1 MKKRSHL
8 HTNFIHFIVE
18 KYNKEIQG
26 LPDEETNVSNN
37 EIVDEFD
44 EIING
49 KEIQKDEVQ
58 DEIED
63 DETIDDLVKEF
74 QLLEK
79 KYNFKTNGSIRN
91 KRK

>member
-1 MKKRSHL
+1 MKKRNHL
-8 HTNFIHFIVE
+8 YTNFIHFIVE

-44 EIING
+44 EIMNG

-58 DEIED
+58 DEIEE

>member
-8 HTNFIHFIVE
+8 HTNFIKFIIE

-49 KEIQKDEVQ
+49 KEIQNDEVQ

-63 DETIDDLVKEF
+63 EETIDDLVKEF